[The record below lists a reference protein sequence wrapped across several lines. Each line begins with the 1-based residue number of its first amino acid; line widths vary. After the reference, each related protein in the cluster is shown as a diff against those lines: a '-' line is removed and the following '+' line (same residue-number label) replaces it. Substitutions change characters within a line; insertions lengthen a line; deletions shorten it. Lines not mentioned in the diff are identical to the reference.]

1 MRGIEGGDIWK
12 LGRSL
17 RGLFRRVGEC
27 AGGFP
32 FWFPL
37 WVGGVSFQVCVWK
50 GLMEMADVM
59 WRDDARPCLRCFSF
73 YLLGRLHVRESIK
86 DNLLEISL
94 LFHYFVCYI

>member
-1 MRGIEGGDIWK
+1 
-12 LGRSL
+12 
-17 RGLFRRVGEC
+17 
-27 AGGFP
+27 
-32 FWFPL
+32 
-37 WVGGVSFQVCVWK
+37 
-50 GLMEMADVM
+50 MEMADVM